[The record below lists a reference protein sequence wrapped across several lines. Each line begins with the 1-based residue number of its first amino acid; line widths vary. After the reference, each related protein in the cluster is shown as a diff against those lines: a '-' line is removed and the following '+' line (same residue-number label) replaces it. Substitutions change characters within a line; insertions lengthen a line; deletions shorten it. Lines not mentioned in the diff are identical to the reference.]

1 MSKLEAEFQENLNT
15 REILE
20 EIETPLLIDNSLDNI
35 SVIEKPSVDEK
46 VDERETSTNILKQL
60 EPIDRASIRGHTDD
74 IQVKQSNEMSD
85 EEKSY
90 LEMISVQTDIMP
102 KWSQIDINERNS
114 IIKILIRWQ
123 GIINTNFERIKSKQ
137 KFMKPLV
144 VNENKYDKKGKFNY
158 DSYKTHMKKLQI
170 DLYKILCGKK
180 TPFENCTTQSHNQN
194 LQPNTRLIMR
204 SFKKIS
210 LAFECLESA
219 NRTTP
224 PFYWSHLAKFIQH
237 ISKAVLRCS
246 IYVYENAKL
255 YKCSLGSPPIYVLES
270 DCCDERD
277 IPYVKVET
285 LYEYIYLCLSQ
296 LDTSNK
302 SDRKKYGLNLDK
314 ETIDEIDE
322 NSLKKKDKYYCLTLN
337 CLIRL
342 LQLASLVRDSLTFKQ
357 IQYQTDFYSH
367 MLSHE
372 TDLIV
377 EYLKEIHKIN
387 ENK

>member
-20 EIETPLLIDNSLDNI
+20 EIETPLLIDNSLDNM
-35 SVIEKPSVDEK
+35 SVIDKKSSDEK
-46 VDERETSTNILKQL
+46 VDEREGGPTNVLKQL
-60 EPIDRASIRGHTDD
+60 EPVDRASIGSHTED
-74 IQVKQSNEMSD
+74 I

-114 IIKILIRWQ
+114 IMKILIRWQ

-137 KFMKPLV
+137 KYMKPLV

-180 TPFENCTTQSHNQN
+180 QPPSENSTTMTKAESHNQN

-204 SFKKIS
+204 AFKKIS
-210 LAFECLESA
+210 IAFECLESA
-219 NRTTP
+219 DRTTP

-277 IPYVKVET
+277 VPYVKVET

-302 SDRKKYGLNLDK
+302 SDRKKYGLNLER
-314 ETIDEIDE
+314 ETMDDNE
-322 NSLKKKDKYYCLTLN
+322 NSSIKKKEKYYCLTLN
-337 CLIRL
+337 CLIRI

-357 IQYQTDFYSH
+357 IQYQIDIYSH

-372 TDLIV
+372 TDLIF

-387 ENK
+387 EIM